1 MIPAAR
7 RFTAADLAAA
17 RSPSRIRERP
27 PVPYIQP
34 QPPAHPQAHV
44 STPPTQRSAVHHFT
58 PSRRQRQPPHR
69 RLLFLPKTA
78 SFSSPV
84 AFLTPPTFP
93 APAPRKRFFD
103 PLPKKILG
111 FRTRKGRLPRRQYLA
126 RARLEFRAG
135 LRVVV
140 SSRVRAFG
148 ISCGLLA
155 GGAVGWLAAL
165 AVDGWRCAAPAGLR
179 GMVSLRGPA
188 RLVSPA
194 PARLAALADGWPSCR
209 LPELSAVLPTVC
221 PLCRP
226 PPPSE
231 PPTPTACRRWMICR
245 RDRLPRRSA
254 DLPPGR
260 PEPPPRVFTAPG
272 IVPG

>member
-1 MIPAAR
+1 MLK
-7 RFTAADLAAA
+7 T
-17 RSPSRIRERP
+17 
-27 PVPYIQP
+27 
-34 QPPAHPQAHV
+34 
-44 STPPTQRSAVHHFT
+44 TP
-58 PSRRQRQPPHR
+58 
-69 RLLFLPKTA
+69 
-78 SFSSPV
+78 FSSSV

-93 APAPRKRFFD
+93 APAPRKRFFS
-103 PLPKKILG
+103 PLPTKILG
-111 FRTRKGRLPRRQYLA
+111 FRTRKGRPPRRQYLA

-140 SSRVRAFG
+140 SSRGAGVWYLLRPAACWPVELAEGWPLWRWMARAG
-148 ISCGLLA
+148 
-155 GGAVGWLAAL
+155 
-165 AVDGWRCAAPAGLR
+165 AAPVRLR
-179 GMVSLRGPA
+179 GMVFLRGPA

-209 LPELSAVLPTVC
+209 LPELSAILPTVC
-221 PLCRP
+221 PPCRP

-260 PEPPPRVFTAPG
+260 PEPPPGVFTAPG

>member
-1 MIPAAR
+1 M
-7 RFTAADLAAA
+7 
-17 RSPSRIRERP
+17 
-27 PVPYIQP
+27 
-34 QPPAHPQAHV
+34 
-44 STPPTQRSAVHHFT
+44 
-58 PSRRQRQPPHR
+58 
-69 RLLFLPKTA
+69 PKTA
-78 SFSSPV
+78 PFSSSV

-103 PLPKKILG
+103 LIPTKILG

-140 SSRVRAFG
+140 SSRARAFG

-155 GGAVGWLAAL
+155 GGAVGWLASL
-165 AVDGWRCAAPAGLR
+165 AVDGSRWRCAC
-179 GMVSLRGPA
+179 
-188 RLVSPA
+188 A
-194 PARLAALADGWPSCR
+194 PARHGIPARACAFGISRACPAGGAGGWLAALPTAGAGRRPADR
-209 LPELSAVLPTVC
+209 LPAVPTRR
-221 PLCRP
+221 PHRSRPTRP
-226 PPPSE
+226 PAVGLP
-231 PPTPTACRRWMICR
+231 ICR

>member
-1 MIPAAR
+1 M
-7 RFTAADLAAA
+7 
-17 RSPSRIRERP
+17 
-27 PVPYIQP
+27 
-34 QPPAHPQAHV
+34 
-44 STPPTQRSAVHHFT
+44 
-58 PSRRQRQPPHR
+58 
-69 RLLFLPKTA
+69 PKTA
-78 SFSSPV
+78 PFSSSV

-140 SSRVRAFG
+140 SSRARAFG

-155 GGAVGWLAAL
+155 GGAVGWLASL
-165 AVDGWRCAAPAGLR
+165 AVDGSRWRCAC
-179 GMVSLRGPA
+179 
-188 RLVSPA
+188 A
-194 PARLAALADGWPSCR
+194 PARHGIPARACAFGISCARPAGGAGGW
-209 LPELSAVLPTVC
+209 LAVLPTAGAVRR
-221 PLCRP
+221 PADRLPTVPTRRPHRSRPRP
-226 PPPSE
+226 PAAGLP
-231 PPTPTACRRWMICR
+231 ICR

>member
-1 MIPAAR
+1 M
-7 RFTAADLAAA
+7 
-17 RSPSRIRERP
+17 
-27 PVPYIQP
+27 
-34 QPPAHPQAHV
+34 
-44 STPPTQRSAVHHFT
+44 
-58 PSRRQRQPPHR
+58 
-69 RLLFLPKTA
+69 PKTA
-78 SFSSPV
+78 PFSSSV

-103 PLPKKILG
+103 PLPKKFLG

-140 SSRVRAFG
+140 SSWARAFG

-194 PARLAALADGWPSCR
+194 PARLAALADGWPSCQ
-209 LPELSAVLPTVC
+209 LLELAAALPTVC
-221 PLCRP
+221 PPCRP

-245 RDRLPRRSA
+245 RDRLPLRSA
-254 DLPPGR
+254 DLPSGR

>member
-1 MIPAAR
+1 M
-7 RFTAADLAAA
+7 
-17 RSPSRIRERP
+17 
-27 PVPYIQP
+27 
-34 QPPAHPQAHV
+34 
-44 STPPTQRSAVHHFT
+44 
-58 PSRRQRQPPHR
+58 
-69 RLLFLPKTA
+69 PKTA
-78 SFSSPV
+78 PFSSSV

-93 APAPRKRFFD
+93 DPAPRKRFFD

-111 FRTRKGRLPRRQYLA
+111 FRTRKGRPPRRQYLA

-140 SSRVRAFG
+140 SSRARAFG

-155 GGAVGWLAAL
+155 CGACGWLASL
-165 AVDGWRCAAPAGLR
+165 AVDGSRWRCAC
-179 GMVSLRGPA
+179 
-188 RLVSPA
+188 A
-194 PARLAALADGWPSCR
+194 PARHGI
-209 LPELSAVLPTVC
+209 SARACAFSISRACPTVC
-221 PLCRP
+221 AGGWLAVLLTAGAVRRP
-226 PPPSE
+226 AGRLPAGPTRRRPSE
-231 PPTPTACRRWMICR
+231 PPTLTACRRWMICR